1 MTYLSLP
8 WSPVLMGLGVAFV
21 EAEETET
28 ERLGAVGFNVM
39 FECPLLELAKEV
51 MRPSSLVIVTFH
63 LHDGP
68 RSLG

>member
-1 MTYLSLP
+1 MTYLSLT
-8 WSPVLMGLGVAFV
+8 WSPVLMGFGVALV

-28 ERLGAVGFNVM
+28 DRLGTDGFNVM
-39 FECPLLELAKEV
+39 FECPLLVLAKEV
-51 MRPSSLVIVTFH
+51 MRPSSLVIVTLH